1 MTEDTET
8 TAETKTV
15 GQKIRETRL
24 ANNSY
29 VTGTAKMLDTKAKNG
44 TFQIGADKAA
54 ITCRERGITK
64 ENAQKSLASR
74 IANGNLSMAAANEA
88 NTKTWELTNSE
99 GNTFTI
105 RNLELFCKENGLDP
119 STMGKV
125 SRGVR
130 KSHKGWT
137 CKQLDS

>member
-1 MTEDTET
+1 MDIIENDEQP
-8 TAETKTV
+8 KTV

-29 VTGTAKMLDTKAKNG
+29 VTGIAKMLDTKAKNG
-44 TFQIGADKAA
+44 TFQIAAEKAA
-54 ITCRERGITK
+54 DTCRKLGITK
-64 ENAQKSLASR
+64 ENGQKSLASR
-74 IANGNLSMAAANEA
+74 IANGTVTMEAANEA

-99 GNTFTI
+99 GNTLTI

-125 SRGVR
+125 ARGIR
-130 KSHKGWT
+130 KSHKGWS
-137 CKQLDS
+137 CRQLDT